1 MGRWANIFADEQG
14 NESFP
19 DEAFAMPDTHPQL
32 VKLLSAHGPPPPLA
46 LGEQGACRGL
56 STAERDELFFND
68 GPNSRFYAKQAR
80 ERFCGGCP
88 VMVQCRDYARSVPSL
103 EGVWGGETAWQRAA
117 LRQPHRQAK
126 KVERD
131 RKRREAQQ
139 AQQLQRDRQAA
150 VKRTPKVKGLKPTT
164 HSNAKPIGVRLRTR
178 QGVDKTLYEVLTSGV
193 VPRLY
198 TGSTYSMTDALGKM
212 RQKVA
217 TMPELVA
224 AVDAKLTEMQSS
236 LDDDNQAA

>member
-1 MGRWANIFADEQG
+1 MGRWANIFADEQD

-56 STAERDELFFND
+56 STAERDGLFFND

-80 ERFCGGCP
+80 ERFCDGCP

-150 VKRTPKVKGLKPTT
+150 VKRTPKVSAEIGIRSAREDYDYALFRDGLALLAGPP
-164 HSNAKPIGVRLRTR
+164 SRRLTGIRTWHPKE
-178 QGVDKTLYEVLTSGV
+178 GLT
-193 VPRLY
+193 
-198 TGSTYSMTDALGKM
+198 
-212 RQKVA
+212 
-217 TMPELVA
+217 
-224 AVDAKLTEMQSS
+224 
-236 LDDDNQAA
+236 